1 MVDIRKYDRP
11 RDGQPGWDEQVTLP
25 DDSGDELIHLTRESF
40 NALFADYN
48 RAMLTISTE
57 LAAEAIRREWCT
69 EFEDFVRHL
78 NTKLPDPIVVT
89 RDVPVKI
96 SLVLSFRTTLPNVR
110 LEGDLEAAFYD
121 LMANR
126 DVSLYDEAHSTVK
139 RLIGDADRF
148 GIEVEA
154 REV

>member
-40 NALFADYN
+40 NALFADYD
-48 RAMLTISTE
+48 RAMLIIGTE

-78 NTKLPDPIVVT
+78 NTKLPEPIVVN

-96 SLVLSFRTTLPNVR
+96 SLVLSSVRRSPTSGSRATWRRPSTTSWLA
-110 LEGDLEAAFYD
+110 EA
-121 LMANR
+121 
-126 DVSLYDEAHSTVK
+126 
-139 RLIGDADRF
+139 
-148 GIEVEA
+148 
-154 REV
+154 